1 MIITIFTDGASRG
14 NPGPGGWGFVSVYEK
29 ADASGVVGRC
39 VKEGGGA
46 ERVAT
51 NNQME
56 LLAALRA
63 LEYVS
68 TQKKSGAVVADDV
81 VVHSDS
87 SYMINGITKWV
98 AGWKRKGWIT
108 STKTPVENRE
118 LWEGLDAVTA
128 HLNADGIQVR
138 WQYVGGH
145 IGVKGNERCD
155 VIATA
160 LATGKEVVPALY
172 NGHFSAYPIA
182 DVLDISHSME
192 KKKDKGADRSRSKAT
207 AYSYVSAV
215 NGDVQT
221 HRTWKE
227 CEARV
232 KGVRGARF
240 KKALSATE
248 ESIISTEFSA

>member
-1 MIITIFTDGASRG
+1 MA
-14 NPGPGGWGFVSVYEK
+14 VYEMQG
-29 ADASGVVGRC
+29 SGERR

-46 ERVAT
+46 ERTAT

-68 TQKKSGAVVADDV
+68 AQKISGDIL
-81 VVHSDS
+81 VHSDS

-98 AGWKRKGWIT
+98 AGWKKKGWIT

-118 LWEGLDAVTA
+118 LWEGLDMVIT
-128 HLNADGIQVR
+128 HLNADGMQVR

-160 LATGKEVVPALY
+160 LATGGVLRPPLFDGK
-172 NGHFSAYPIA
+172 FSAYFIS
-182 DVLDISHSME
+182 DVLDISHSLE
-192 KKKDKGADRSRSKAT
+192 KKKDKGADRSRSKAV

-215 NGDVQT
+215 KGVVQV
-221 HRTWKE
+221 HKTWKE

-232 KGVRGARF
+232 KGQRGARF
-240 KKALSATE
+240 RKALSAAE
-248 ESIISTEFSA
+248 ESIISGEFSA